1 MFVAVSISSSR
12 KLLSSFR
19 TFLAVDIELKEV
31 FLVDVY
37 KFLTHISLPFLL
49 VFLHPFYF
57 AKPFH
62 SSFLAN
68 SKSSFWFCN
77 YFFSFVTT
85 SGHFTFKMNY
95 LYQFYLKMVEF
106 FESFIVQIS
115 QVHKNIYRIYGFV
128 LILFFLGYFLCC
140 LVLLMLI
147 FFFFLYLPWCL
158 TGNRVVSW
166 FSSCCLL
173 Y

>member
-1 MFVAVSISSSR
+1 M
-12 KLLSSFR
+12 
-19 TFLAVDIELKEV
+19 
-31 FLVDVY
+31 
-37 KFLTHISLPFLL
+37 PFLL

-128 LILFFLGYFLCC
+128 LILFFFRIFSMLLGAANANIFLLFVSSMVPNGEPSSLMVFQLLFTLLITCFS
-140 LVLLMLI
+140 VLLLLTWGPLENSTLEASSLN
-147 FFFFLYLPWCL
+147 FL
-158 TGNRVVSW
+158 SW
-166 FSSCCLL
+166 
-173 Y
+173 